1 MLDEL
6 LPLQVY
12 CFGGANLVR
21 TLVLT
26 VDRDNDLGIKTA
38 IRGPVI
44 GRKQV
49 LTAAL
54 RLGIADPEESDT
66 NAILG
71 ALHQHD
77 NLAEMDSEEDEVEI
91 AILTGD
97 EKVGMRSDRAI
108 AAQLEEVVAEFQPDQ
123 AILVTDG
130 AEDES
135 VLPILQ
141 SQVRIDHVEKIIVK
155 QSKGI
160 EGTYYY
166 IVKALEDPKWRARML
181 VPLGAVLAIFGL
193 GIMLPEPYGGV
204 LVGALPLILG
214 LIILSKGLGLETT
227 VGKIAQEMRENTDA
241 AMFSSLL
248 WTSTVFSAIFAVA
261 TGWENYSQEAAN
273 EASVSVIW
281 VSVLH
286 SALAWIVI
294 AFLTSTAGFMILR
307 LRKGSFSG
315 RLIVLSVFG
324 MVVYSFLDK
333 GLKIAEEVL
342 RGIDYEFSVRGI
354 FDDLLEPLMW
364 IAVLWVTTT
373 IVRAVQARQ
382 AQSERYWGI

>member
-1 MLDEL
+1 MT
-6 LPLQVY
+6 
-12 CFGGANLVR
+12 R

-38 IRGPVI
+38 IRGPVV
-44 GRKQV
+44 GRKPV

-77 NLAEMDSEEDEVEI
+77 NLAESNGEGDEVEV

-97 EKVGMRSDRAI
+97 EKVGVRSDRAI
-108 AAQLEEVVAEFQPDQ
+108 AAQLEEVVTEFQPDL

-135 VLPILQ
+135 VLPIIQ

-166 IVKALEDPKWRARML
+166 IVKALEDPKWRAKML
-181 VPLGAVLAIFGL
+181 VPLGAIMAVFGF
-193 GIMLPEPYGGV
+193 GIMLPDNLGGIV
-204 LVGALPLILG
+204 IGALPLIFG
-214 LIILSKGLGLETT
+214 LFILSKGLGIEAT
-227 VGKIAQEMRENTDA
+227 VGRIAQEMRENADA

-261 TGWENYSQEAAN
+261 TGYDRYLELNAASNYSVVWIGVVQA
-273 EASVSVIW
+273 
-281 VSVLH
+281 
-286 SALAWIVI
+286 ALAWIVI
-294 AFLTSTAGFMILR
+294 AFLTSTAGFMLLR
-307 LRKGSFSG
+307 LQKGSFSG
-315 RLIVLSVFG
+315 RLIVLAVFG
-324 MVVYSFLDK
+324 MVVYSFLDQ
-333 GLKIAEEVL
+333 GLQIAMDVL
-342 RGIDYEFSVRGI
+342 EGKDYQFTVQGIWDVM
-354 FDDLLEPLMW
+354 LEPLMW

>member
-1 MLDEL
+1 MT
-6 LPLQVY
+6 
-12 CFGGANLVR
+12 R

-26 VDRDNDLGIKTA
+26 VDRDNDLGLKTA
-38 IRGPVI
+38 IRGPVV

-77 NLAEMDSEEDEVEI
+77 NLAEANSEGDEVEI

-97 EKVGMRSDRAI
+97 EKVGVRSDRAI
-108 AAQLEEVVAEFQPDQ
+108 AAQLEEVVTEFQPDQ

-135 VLPILQ
+135 VLPIIQ
-141 SQVRIDHVEKIIVK
+141 SQVRIDHVQKIIVK

-166 IVKALEDPKWRARML
+166 IVKALEDTKWRAKML
-181 VPLGAVLAIFGL
+181 VPLGAIMAIFGL
-193 GIMLPEPYGGV
+193 GVMLPDTLGGIV
-204 LVGALPLILG
+204 IGSLPLIFG
-214 LIILSKGLGLETT
+214 LFILSKGLGLEAT
-227 VGKIAQEMRENTDA
+227 VGRIAQEMRENADA

-248 WTSTVFSAIFAVA
+248 WTTTVFSAIFAVA
-261 TGWENYSQEAAN
+261 TGYDTYIELEVNSNYS
-273 EASVSVIW
+273 VVWIG
-281 VSVLH
+281 VVH

-294 AFLTSTAGFMILR
+294 AFLTSTAGFMLLR
-307 LRKGSFSG
+307 LKKGSFSG
-315 RLIVLSVFG
+315 RLIVLAVFG
-324 MVVYSFLDK
+324 MVVYSFLDQ
-333 GLKIAEEVL
+333 GLQIAMDVL
-342 RGIDYEFSVRGI
+342 TGEGYEFSVQGI
-354 FDDLLEPLMW
+354 WDVMLEPLMW